1 MRKPTLRTTAV
12 ATFLGLGAIA
22 GVGAVT
28 AGDADASWRYPGSGD
43 KISFDVYSDTT
54 WTTVSYY
61 NGVNILRQQHFNF
74 RQDERLADGR
84 YHRRITFISKVPQQ
98 ILAVKIQ
105 QEGLKAS
112 CKLSVNGKLK
122 ISRTGHGERA
132 SALCAM
138 PNNRPPQPLS

>member
-1 MRKPTLRTTAV
+1 MRRHIRGITAAAAFV
-12 ATFLGLGAIA
+12 GLGAIIGA
-22 GVGAVT
+22 GA
-28 AGDADASWRYPGSGD
+28 AGEADASYRYPGKGD
-43 KISFDVYSDTT
+43 LISFDVYSDTV

-84 YHRRITFISKVPQQ
+84 YHRTIAFRSSVPVQ

-105 QEGLKAS
+105 QEGLKAT
-112 CKLSVNGKLK
+112 CTLSVNHKVK
-122 ISRTGHGERA
+122 ITRTGHGERA

-138 PNNRPPQPLS
+138 RNDPPPPPLS